1 MPRGSIPA
9 VFSMHVE
16 KGDGGVKRAF
26 LFLLIAVPAFVLVG
40 GCGPSELQDRQ
51 EEIREQRRI
60 AADEAVIEKRR
71 EEGERARTEAA
82 VPAYRE
88 WFMHAMREPSPEP
101 RKYENALEHVS
112 LQGETLVLGLSLAD
126 TEAAIGLCD
135 ISLRA
140 WSEREK
146 YGVSEIMVVF
156 TGDGSTLTQ
165 SIHLSTGAH
174 VCQ

>member
-1 MPRGSIPA
+1 MP
-9 VFSMHVE
+9 VE

-26 LFLLIAVPAFVLVG
+26 LVLLIAVPAFVLVG
-40 GCGPSELQDRQ
+40 GCGPSELQNRQ

-71 EEGERARTEAA
+71 EEGERARTQAA
-82 VPAYRE
+82 VPAYRV

-112 LQGETLVLGLSLAD
+112 LQGETLVLGLSVDDAG
-126 TEAAIGLCD
+126 AAIELCD
-135 ISLRA
+135 FTLKT

-146 YGVSEIMVVF
+146 YAVSEILVVF

>member
-1 MPRGSIPA
+1 MR
-9 VFSMHVE
+9 
-16 KGDGGVKRAF
+16 RA
-26 LFLLIAVPAFVLVG
+26 LIGLLIVVAAFILTG
-40 GCGPSELQDRQ
+40 SCRPSEVQERQ

-140 WSEREK
+140 WPEREK